1 SKVECFNCHKMGHF
15 ARECKSPRSQDRG
28 KRESYKKDPKVEEP
42 APKATIAIDGSGWYW
57 SYMAEED
64 EASKNHALM
73 ADEEEATPSIDVSK
87 SVSKELKERWKS
99 NNPSFFNQGGS
110 SGNVVSKPMI
120 KFVKESGCPNG
131 TKVNN
136 TENAKKP

>member
-1 SKVECFNCHKMGHF
+1 
-15 ARECKSPRSQDRG
+15 
-28 KRESYKKDPKVEEP
+28 
-42 APKATIAIDGSGWYW
+42 
-57 SYMAEED
+57 
-64 EASKNHALM
+64 
-73 ADEEEATPSIDVSK
+73 ATPSIDVSK

-136 TENAKKP
+136 TENAKKPTVKYAEMYKNTSQSLRVRGNQRNQNNQKSQQLGKDFMM